1 MDALSAIETRVLGCL
16 LEKAVTT
23 PDQYPL
29 TLNAIITACN
39 QKSSREPIMN
49 LAQGE
54 VQRALRLLEDK
65 LLVSADPNLRGRV
78 EKYVQR
84 FCKTPFGM
92 YEFNPAQY
100 AVITVLMLRG
110 PQTPGELKT
119 RCERMH
125 AFAGPEAVE
134 ETLLSLRDREGG
146 AVVVE
151 LPREPNRRDP
161 NWAQLFSED
170 ADGYKSSAPAT
181 SPAPVQITEPATE
194 SSTTPAAIRPE
205 SAAAPESER
214 VAVAPTAAPVA
225 KTGNGLDR
233 LAALEDRVEKLE
245 SAMQRLQEAL
255 GE

>member
-1 MDALSAIETRVLGCL
+1 MDALTAVEIRVLGCL

-29 TLNAIITACN
+29 TLNAIISASN
-39 QKSSREPIMN
+39 QKSSREPVMN

-65 LLVSADPNLRGRV
+65 LLVGTEPNLRGRV
-78 EKYVQR
+78 EKYAQR

-92 YEFNPAQY
+92 YDLDTAQY
-100 AVITVLMLRG
+100 AVLTVLMLRG

-125 AFAGPEAVE
+125 AFASPSAVE
-134 ETLLSLRDREGG
+134 DTLAALRDWEGG
-146 AVVVE
+146 ALVAQQ
-151 LPREPNRRDP
+151 PREPNRRDAC
-161 NWAQLFSED
+161 WAQLFGED
-170 ADGYKSSAPAT
+170 ADVYRGAAKPSAAKSTAAKRTTEPAG
-181 SPAPVQITEPATE
+181 PATE
-194 SSTTPAAIRPE
+194 STI
-205 SAAAPESER
+205 APG
-214 VAVAPTAAPVA
+214 A

-233 LAALEDRVEKLE
+233 LTALEARVESLELALQKL
-245 SAMQRLQEAL
+245 QQAL